1 MPNSATSKP
10 SFLPRVHPLDPLSPL
25 EISETSRLIRSK
37 YPGRP
42 WIFNSITLKEP
53 PKAQL
58 LLYMATENED
68 RNNNSEQIIIPRRS
82 FTLLIERFSGKVYEA
97 TTNLSEKQIEEFTEP
112 PFGSQPTFTIED
124 SLIAED
130 IVKKDV
136 EVQKRCAKI
145 GIEDMDSVV
154 SDPW

>member
-1 MPNSATSKP
+1 
-10 SFLPRVHPLDPLSPL
+10 
-25 EISETSRLIRSK
+25 
-37 YPGRP
+37 
-42 WIFNSITLKEP
+42 
-53 PKAQL
+53 
-58 LLYMATENED
+58 MATENED

>member
-1 MPNSATSKP
+1 MPNSSAVKPHQHSK
-10 SFLPRVHPLDPLSPL
+10 LHPLDPLTPS
-25 EISETSRLIRSK
+25 EISETSRIIRGK
-37 YPGRP
+37 YPNRK

-58 LLYMATENED
+58 IQFLAAEVDNNELV
-68 RNNNSEQIIIPRRS
+68 IPRKS
-82 FTLLIERFSGKVYEA
+82 FTLLIERFSGKVFEV
-97 TTNLSEKQIEEFTEP
+97 TTNLSQRLIEKFTEA

-130 IVKKDV
+130 IIKKDV

-145 GIEDMDSVV
+145 GIEDMDMIV